1 MLCGGFSAEVRAK
14 KMRQDGC
21 TEFISVSLVLIIC
34 GKLRLLLDLWINA
47 RMQIRRPC
55 EHTSNLLTSYCILF
69 SLYDDVGANA
79 INGTQKEA
87 VAYPPIGSLRSPLPP
102 LAVNVN
108 QSHIAGARVLGT
120 FSHTTCFRIS
130 CAPLGACFFDRSATG
145 EANIPLS

>member
-1 MLCGGFSAEVRAK
+1 MVLCGGFSAEVRAK

-21 TEFISVSLVLIIC
+21 TEFISASLVLIIC

-79 INGTQKEA
+79 THIHTKALHQNGTE
-87 VAYPPIGSLRSPLPP
+87 LF
-102 LAVNVN
+102 N
-108 QSHIAGARVLGT
+108 IADYIV
-120 FSHTTCFRIS
+120 FPC
-130 CAPLGACFFDRSATG
+130 P
-145 EANIPLS
+145 